1 MKLRTKPIVLLIL
14 DGFGIGTNSDD
25 NAIFQAKMPHWQTL
39 LKNYAHGAID
49 ASGHAVGLPEGQFGN
64 SEVGHITLGAGR
76 LLNQDINRINEAI
89 QEGSLPLNPMVKKLA
104 EDKKRRIHL
113 LGLLSDGGVH
123 SHIDHFFAFMK
134 VLWDQGCHDLI
145 VHPILDGRD
154 TPPKSAKAYLERL
167 QDFIAHHSGIKVGTV
182 GGRFY
187 AMDRDKRWD
196 RVEKAYNTLLGIGP
210 VPHYKNALAALKAS
224 YEREES
230 DEFVFPSIIND
241 EGVLRE
247 GDAFVFMNYRA
258 DRARELMSALIDKD
272 FNGFTREKVV
282 KLSLALSMTD
292 YGEAFNCPMFFPP
305 ATLNNTLGAYLA
317 SLRLKQLRIAE
328 TEKYPHVTYFFS
340 GGVEQKYPGE
350 KRILIP
356 SPKVKTYDLQPEM
369 SALEVTEALLKELKT
384 GDYALVICNFANGD
398 MVGHTGN
405 LSAAIRAVE
414 TLDKCIGKITKA
426 TREQGGEVIIT
437 ADHGN
442 CEIMYDPV
450 HQQPHTQHTTN
461 LVPFVY
467 VGEKARIVKGGTLR
481 DVAPSILHLLGL
493 KQPKEMN
500 GHNLIDLLEDQ
511 R

>member
-1 MKLRTKPIVLLIL
+1 
-14 DGFGIGTNSDD
+14 
-25 NAIFQAKMPHWQTL
+25 
-39 LKNYAHGAID
+39 
-49 ASGHAVGLPEGQFGN
+49 
-64 SEVGHITLGAGR
+64 
-76 LLNQDINRINEAI
+76 
-89 QEGSLPLNPMVKKLA
+89 
-104 EDKKRRIHL
+104 
-113 LGLLSDGGVH
+113 
-123 SHIDHFFAFMK
+123 
-134 VLWDQGCHDLI
+134 
-145 VHPILDGRD
+145 
-154 TPPKSAKAYLERL
+154 
-167 QDFIAHHSGIKVGTV
+167 
-182 GGRFY
+182 
-187 AMDRDKRWD
+187 
-196 RVEKAYNTLLGIGP
+196 
-210 VPHYKNALAALKAS
+210 
-224 YEREES
+224 
-230 DEFVFPSIIND
+230 
-241 EGVLRE
+241 
-247 GDAFVFMNYRA
+247 
-258 DRARELMSALIDKD
+258 
-272 FNGFTREKVV
+272 
-282 KLSLALSMTD
+282 
-292 YGEAFNCPMFFPP
+292 MFFPP

-414 TLDKCIGKITKA
+414 TLDKCIGKITET

>member
-1 MKLRTKPIVLLIL
+1 
-14 DGFGIGTNSDD
+14 
-25 NAIFQAKMPHWQTL
+25 
-39 LKNYAHGAID
+39 
-49 ASGHAVGLPEGQFGN
+49 
-64 SEVGHITLGAGR
+64 
-76 LLNQDINRINEAI
+76 
-89 QEGSLPLNPMVKKLA
+89 
-104 EDKKRRIHL
+104 
-113 LGLLSDGGVH
+113 
-123 SHIDHFFAFMK
+123 
-134 VLWDQGCHDLI
+134 
-145 VHPILDGRD
+145 
-154 TPPKSAKAYLERL
+154 
-167 QDFIAHHSGIKVGTV
+167 
-182 GGRFY
+182 
-187 AMDRDKRWD
+187 
-196 RVEKAYNTLLGIGP
+196 
-210 VPHYKNALAALKAS
+210 
-224 YEREES
+224 
-230 DEFVFPSIIND
+230 
-241 EGVLRE
+241 
-247 GDAFVFMNYRA
+247 
-258 DRARELMSALIDKD
+258 
-272 FNGFTREKVV
+272 
-282 KLSLALSMTD
+282 MTD

-328 TEKYPHVTYFFS
+328 TEKNPHVTYFFS

-384 GDYALVICNFANGD
+384 DDYALVICNFANGD

-414 TLDKCIGKITKA
+414 TLDKCIGKITET

>member
-1 MKLRTKPIVLLIL
+1 
-14 DGFGIGTNSDD
+14 
-25 NAIFQAKMPHWQTL
+25 
-39 LKNYAHGAID
+39 
-49 ASGHAVGLPEGQFGN
+49 
-64 SEVGHITLGAGR
+64 
-76 LLNQDINRINEAI
+76 
-89 QEGSLPLNPMVKKLA
+89 
-104 EDKKRRIHL
+104 
-113 LGLLSDGGVH
+113 
-123 SHIDHFFAFMK
+123 
-134 VLWDQGCHDLI
+134 
-145 VHPILDGRD
+145 
-154 TPPKSAKAYLERL
+154 
-167 QDFIAHHSGIKVGTV
+167 
-182 GGRFY
+182 
-187 AMDRDKRWD
+187 MDRDKRWD

-272 FNGFTREKVV
+272 FNGFIREKVV
-282 KLSLALSMTD
+282 TLSLALSMTD

-384 GDYALVICNFANGD
+384 DDYALVICNFANGD

-414 TLDKCIGKITKA
+414 TLDKCIGKITET

>member
-1 MKLRTKPIVLLIL
+1 
-14 DGFGIGTNSDD
+14 
-25 NAIFQAKMPHWQTL
+25 
-39 LKNYAHGAID
+39 
-49 ASGHAVGLPEGQFGN
+49 
-64 SEVGHITLGAGR
+64 
-76 LLNQDINRINEAI
+76 
-89 QEGSLPLNPMVKKLA
+89 
-104 EDKKRRIHL
+104 
-113 LGLLSDGGVH
+113 
-123 SHIDHFFAFMK
+123 
-134 VLWDQGCHDLI
+134 
-145 VHPILDGRD
+145 
-154 TPPKSAKAYLERL
+154 
-167 QDFIAHHSGIKVGTV
+167 
-182 GGRFY
+182 
-187 AMDRDKRWD
+187 
-196 RVEKAYNTLLGIGP
+196 
-210 VPHYKNALAALKAS
+210 
-224 YEREES
+224 
-230 DEFVFPSIIND
+230 
-241 EGVLRE
+241 
-247 GDAFVFMNYRA
+247 
-258 DRARELMSALIDKD
+258 
-272 FNGFTREKVV
+272 
-282 KLSLALSMTD
+282 MTD

-384 GDYALVICNFANGD
+384 DDYALVICNFANGD

-414 TLDKCIGKITKA
+414 TLDKCIGKITET

>member
-1 MKLRTKPIVLLIL
+1 M
-14 DGFGIGTNSDD
+14 
-25 NAIFQAKMPHWQTL
+25 
-39 LKNYAHGAID
+39 
-49 ASGHAVGLPEGQFGN
+49 
-64 SEVGHITLGAGR
+64 
-76 LLNQDINRINEAI
+76 
-89 QEGSLPLNPMVKKLA
+89 
-104 EDKKRRIHL
+104 
-113 LGLLSDGGVH
+113 
-123 SHIDHFFAFMK
+123 
-134 VLWDQGCHDLI
+134 
-145 VHPILDGRD
+145 
-154 TPPKSAKAYLERL
+154 
-167 QDFIAHHSGIKVGTV
+167 
-182 GGRFY
+182 
-187 AMDRDKRWD
+187 
-196 RVEKAYNTLLGIGP
+196 
-210 VPHYKNALAALKAS
+210 
-224 YEREES
+224 
-230 DEFVFPSIIND
+230 
-241 EGVLRE
+241 
-247 GDAFVFMNYRA
+247 
-258 DRARELMSALIDKD
+258 
-272 FNGFTREKVV
+272 
-282 KLSLALSMTD
+282 
-292 YGEAFNCPMFFPP
+292 
-305 ATLNNTLGAYLA
+305 A

>member
-1 MKLRTKPIVLLIL
+1 M
-14 DGFGIGTNSDD
+14 
-25 NAIFQAKMPHWQTL
+25 
-39 LKNYAHGAID
+39 
-49 ASGHAVGLPEGQFGN
+49 
-64 SEVGHITLGAGR
+64 GR
-76 LLNQDINRINEAI
+76 LL
-89 QEGSLPLNPMVKKLA
+89 
-104 EDKKRRIHL
+104 
-113 LGLLSDGGVH
+113 
-123 SHIDHFFAFMK
+123 
-134 VLWDQGCHDLI
+134 I
-145 VHPILDGRD
+145 VQCF
-154 TPPKSAKAYLERL
+154 S
-167 QDFIAHHSGIKVGTV
+167 
-182 GGRFY
+182 
-187 AMDRDKRWD
+187 
-196 RVEKAYNTLLGIGP
+196 
-210 VPHYKNALAALKAS
+210 
-224 YEREES
+224 
-230 DEFVFPSIIND
+230 
-241 EGVLRE
+241 
-247 GDAFVFMNYRA
+247 
-258 DRARELMSALIDKD
+258 
-272 FNGFTREKVV
+272 
-282 KLSLALSMTD
+282 
-292 YGEAFNCPMFFPP
+292 PP

-384 GDYALVICNFANGD
+384 DDYALVICNFANGD

-414 TLDKCIGKITKA
+414 TLDKCIGKITET

>member
-1 MKLRTKPIVLLIL
+1 M
-14 DGFGIGTNSDD
+14 
-25 NAIFQAKMPHWQTL
+25 
-39 LKNYAHGAID
+39 
-49 ASGHAVGLPEGQFGN
+49 
-64 SEVGHITLGAGR
+64 
-76 LLNQDINRINEAI
+76 
-89 QEGSLPLNPMVKKLA
+89 
-104 EDKKRRIHL
+104 
-113 LGLLSDGGVH
+113 
-123 SHIDHFFAFMK
+123 
-134 VLWDQGCHDLI
+134 
-145 VHPILDGRD
+145 
-154 TPPKSAKAYLERL
+154 
-167 QDFIAHHSGIKVGTV
+167 
-182 GGRFY
+182 
-187 AMDRDKRWD
+187 
-196 RVEKAYNTLLGIGP
+196 
-210 VPHYKNALAALKAS
+210 
-224 YEREES
+224 
-230 DEFVFPSIIND
+230 
-241 EGVLRE
+241 
-247 GDAFVFMNYRA
+247 
-258 DRARELMSALIDKD
+258 
-272 FNGFTREKVV
+272 
-282 KLSLALSMTD
+282 
-292 YGEAFNCPMFFPP
+292 
-305 ATLNNTLGAYLA
+305 A

-384 GDYALVICNFANGD
+384 DDYALVICNFANGD

-414 TLDKCIGKITKA
+414 TLDKCIGKITET